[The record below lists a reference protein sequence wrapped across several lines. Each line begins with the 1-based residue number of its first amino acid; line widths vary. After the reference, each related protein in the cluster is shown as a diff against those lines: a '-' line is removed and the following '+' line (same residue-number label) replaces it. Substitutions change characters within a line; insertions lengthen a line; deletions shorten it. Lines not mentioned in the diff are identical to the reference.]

1 MSKVAFNTPISG
13 NGMVTFDVPPTNSF
27 NTLTIPD
34 ESGNLLTSENPVV
47 SKLNGGPLAGF
58 RNRIINGNFSI
69 AQRGTS
75 IACPSG
81 GLTYTLDRWLV
92 GINGTGLTASQGS
105 ASTAPFNWLQ
115 LAGAAGNT
123 AVSITQRI
131 EAANVRDLVGKKV
144 TVSFAFYNATGNATG
159 ATLTISVPSAADNFT
174 TITNTN
180 TFELDLSNQNKQ
192 SITFTMPA
200 GAERGLSV
208 QFWAN
213 NLTSGLLV
221 LHTVQLEEGEVATP
235 FEFRHIGAELD
246 LCKRYYEESKNNHM
260 FRLSDNPALTTSWVF
275 SVAKRATPTISI
287 TDGAG
292 NANRVTLEAT
302 SNVTYGTAPTPS
314 TNGVAWNSTLGS
326 GVSGNLCYFR
336 WVASAEL

>member
-47 SKLNGGPLAGF
+47 SKLNGGPLAGC
-58 RNRIINGNFSI
+58 RNRIINGNFRL

-75 IACPSG
+75 IACPA

-92 GINGTGLTASQGS
+92 GISGTGLTASQGS

-115 LAGAAGNT
+115 LTGAAGNT

-131 EAANVRDLVGKKV
+131 EAANVGDLVGKKV
-144 TVSFAFYNATGNATG
+144 TVSFAFYNVTGNATG
-159 ATLTISVPSAADNFT
+159 ATLTISVPSATDNFT

-180 TFELDLSNQNKQ
+180 TFELDLSNQNRQ

-208 QFWAN
+208 RFWAN
-213 NLTSGLLV
+213 ALTSGLLV
-221 LHTVQLEEGEVATP
+221 LHTVQLEEGDVATP
-235 FEFRHIGAELD
+235 FEFRYIGTELD
-246 LCKRYYEESKNNHM
+246 LCKRYYEASINNHM
-260 FRLSDNPALTTSWVF
+260 FRLSDTPALTTSWVF
-275 SVAKRATPTISI
+275 SVAKRSTPTVTI
-287 TDGAG
+287 TDGNSNTG
-292 NANRVTLEAT
+292 RVSIETT
-302 SNVTYGTAPTPS
+302 HNVTYGSAPNPS

-326 GVSGNLCYFR
+326 GVSGNLCYFK
-336 WVASAEL
+336 WVATAEL